1 MGKKVGASAAYK
13 IVTTNT
19 CHHTERGETVLR
31 VKHFGEKTAQSTKK
45 RIFLCMRSFVG
56 CPDRAIIDWDEVM
69 NQFSLLR
76 NAGFSCPFHLA
87 VFYF

>member
-19 CHHTERGETVLR
+19 CHHTERGETFLR

-69 NQFSLLR
+69 NQFSLIEMQ
-76 NAGFSCPFHLA
+76 AFLA
-87 VFYF
+87 HFI